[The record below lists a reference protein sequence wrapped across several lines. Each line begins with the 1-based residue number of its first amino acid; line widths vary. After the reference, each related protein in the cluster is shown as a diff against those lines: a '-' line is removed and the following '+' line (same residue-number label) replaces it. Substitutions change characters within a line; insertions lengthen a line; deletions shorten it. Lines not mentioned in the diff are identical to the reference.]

1 MFAAIKN
8 FFKKQNT
15 IIYVRFRNDKIY
27 FVASPSGLEYED
39 MALIAVNR
47 QTKNQKITAVGRAV
61 LELPERDPSVVF
73 TPFKPSDLEPENFML
88 AEKLVL
94 FLLKKATPK
103 SVLVSPRVIMHPD
116 KSYVSEM
123 EADAYRELA
132 LSAGAREVYVHVGDV
147 LESEN
152 FEALFDKIN
161 WKIFFRVL

>member
-1 MFAAIKN
+1 VFAAIKN

-39 MALIAVNR
+39 LALIAVNK
-47 QTKNQKITAVGRAV
+47 QTKKEKITAVGHAV

-73 TPFKPSDLEPENFML
+73 TPFESFDLEPKNFML

-94 FLLKKATPK
+94 SLLKKAIPK
-103 SVLVSPRVIMHPD
+103 SVLVSPRVIIHPD

-123 EADAYRELA
+123 EADSYRELA
-132 LSAGAREVYVHVGDV
+132 LSAGAREVYVHVGHI
-147 LESEN
+147 LEI
-152 FEALFDKIN
+152 EAFDAFFDKIN
-161 WKIFFRVL
+161 